1 MPQEIMIVGLSAI
14 GPVIGSAIG
23 VSKKPTAA
31 FIYTMLYFAA
41 GIMLTSERI
50 KT

>member
-23 VSKKPTAA
+23 VSKKPSTVY
-31 FIYTMLYFAA
+31 IHNM
-41 GIMLTSERI
+41 
-50 KT
+50 